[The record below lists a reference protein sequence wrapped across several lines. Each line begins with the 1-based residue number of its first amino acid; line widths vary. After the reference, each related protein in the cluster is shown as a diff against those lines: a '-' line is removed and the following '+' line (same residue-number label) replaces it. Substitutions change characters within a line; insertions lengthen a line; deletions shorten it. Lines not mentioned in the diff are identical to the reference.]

1 MNKLI
6 LIISFFIT
14 VCSIYGQS
22 EEKVLLNKGIEA
34 YKEGNFTS
42 ALDLFNDSYTANG
55 DYSKSVFNAANAALL
70 NDSLDIAKDLLSEY
84 ISISENKLDKSKGH
98 YNLGNIQYNEY
109 EKLAESPEESQ
120 NAIKVLKESIES
132 FKKALRN
139 NPKDT
144 DARHNLSLAMSK
156 VPPPNENQEN
166 QDNQDNQENQDQKD
180 ENKDQKDQENKDQ
193 QKDGE
198 GQNQKDQQNKEG
210 DQKED
215 GEKGDQQ
222 NKESEGDKGEEKKDG
237 EKGDQPGEEKEGKEE
252 GDKQKGSQGKEGD
265 EKGEKEMMGKI
276 SRMQAT
282 KDLDAMNNEE
292 QKTLMKVSRKKG
304 GEKKENSSSKDW

>member
-34 YKEGNFTS
+34 YKEGDFTS

-109 EKLAESPEESQ
+109 EKIAENPEESQ
-120 NAIKVLKESIES
+120 KAMKVLKESIES

-166 QDNQDNQENQDQKD
+166 QDQKD

-198 GQNQKDQQNKEG
+198 GQDQKNQQNKNG

-222 NKESEGDKGEEKKDG
+222 DKESEGDKGEEKKDG
-237 EKGDQPGEEKEGKEE
+237 EKGNQPGEEKEGKEEE
-252 GDKQKGSQGKEGD
+252 GDKQKGSQGKEGE

-292 QKTLMKVSRKKG
+292 QKTLMKVNRKKG